1 MELLIAFIVGMVVMD
16 LMWAWRLGLV
26 QTVYQWLKWKF
37 TKRSISQH
45 TQEQE

>member
-26 QTVYQWLKWKF
+26 QTVYHWLKWKLV
-37 TKRSISQH
+37 TKHKH